1 LVLTWAA
8 QTILDPR
15 GLARLFA
22 AALVPALL
30 KRSQIGGPTLLR
42 AAPNEVEDLQSQ
54 ETLDQVMTTCWTKN
68 VVRAA
73 QMPGST
79 CREGRSKQPICAL
92 TACVD

>member
-1 LVLTWAA
+1 M
-8 QTILDPR
+8 LDPC

-22 AALVPALL
+22 AALVPASL
-30 KRSQIGGPTLLR
+30 KLGQMGGRALLR
-42 AAPNEVEDLQSQ
+42 TLPNEGKDLQSQ
-54 ETLDQVMTTCWTKN
+54 ETLDQAMTTCWMKN